1 MPLLTSIA
9 LGFVL
14 SAQTAPVDPLE
25 ARLRAHVRFL
35 SHDLLE
41 GRDSPSLGLDIAA
54 EYIAGEFEKSGIAP
68 GVKDSYLQLFDHT
81 RRRGNVT
88 GKVANVIG
96 IIPGTDATLKNEYV
110 LVTAHYDHL
119 GKREGEGDQIFNGA
133 NDNASGTAGVMEVG
147 RLLAMKPTKRTVVL
161 MTFWGE
167 EQGLQGARAY
177 VGSPVFP
184 LAKTIGM
191 VNLEQIGRTD
201 DNEGPRVSEFNFTG
215 FDYSDLPERF
225 KKVIE
230 PTGVKVTKHPRL
242 SDPYFNASD
251 NAAFAGAGIPAHTI
265 SVAYAFPDYHKAGD
279 HWDKL
284 DYVNFAKLVNAIS
297 LGVRTIADDAQPVK
311 WNETERTKRYVEAWK
326 KLVSGG

>member
-1 MPLLTSIA
+1 MPLVTSLA
-9 LGFVL
+9 LAL
-14 SAQTAPVDPLE
+14 SLSQTAPVSPLE
-25 ARLRAHVRFL
+25 VRLRAHVRFL
-35 SHDLLE
+35 ASDKLE

-54 EYIAGEFEKSGIAP
+54 DYIAGEFEKSGIAP
-68 GVKDSYLQLFDHT
+68 GVKDSYLQMFDHT
-81 RRRGNVT
+81 RRRGNIS

-96 IIPGTDATLKNEYV
+96 IIPGTDAKLKDEYIF
-110 LVTAHYDHL
+110 VTAHYDHL

-133 NDNASGTAGVMEVG
+133 NDNASGTAGVIEIG
-147 RLLAMKPTKRTVVL
+147 RLIAMKPTKRSVVL

-177 VGSPVFP
+177 IGAPVFP
-184 LAKTIGM
+184 LAKTIAM

-201 DNEGPRVSEFNFTG
+201 DSEGPRVSEFNFTG

-230 PTGVKVTKHPRL
+230 PSGVKVTKHPRL

-265 SVAYAFPDYHKAGD
+265 SVAYSFPDYHKVGD

-284 DYVNFAKLVNAIS
+284 DYANMAKLVDAMAK
-297 LGVRTIADDAQPVK
+297 GVRAIADDAKPVK
-311 WNETERTKRYVEAWK
+311 WNETDRTKRYVDAWK
-326 KLVSGG
+326 KLTGGG